1 MAETDEEQ
9 IEAIKT
15 WWKENGKALVFTFVF
30 VLGSVFLYRVW
41 QGQVLEHAEKASA
54 LYEDMTLVV
63 DEEIHSL
70 SVETLESTR
79 AIGNRLKIDFPDTIY
94 AFLGALH
101 MAKIGV
107 EMGDLESAETELR
120 WMLENDV
127 DAALQPIVQM
137 RLASIVA
144 AQGRPEDAL
153 LLVYEHQDRD
163 QAAHASSWYEMR
175 GDIFYQL
182 NDIAK
187 AREAYQIAINASSG
201 EPPDRMLLAKLQDI
215 TFVKPE

>member
-15 WWKENGKALVFTFVF
+15 WWKENGKALVLTFVF
-30 VLGSVFLYRVW
+30 VLGSVFFYRVW
-41 QGQVLEHAEKASA
+41 QGQVLEDAEKASA
-54 LYEDMTLVV
+54 LYENMTLVV
-63 DEEIHSL
+63 GEEINAL
-70 SVETLESTR
+70 SVETIESTR
-79 AIGNRLKIDFPDTIY
+79 AIGNRLKIDFSDTIY

-120 WMLENDV
+120 WMLENDA
-127 DAALQPIVQM
+127 DAVLQPIVQM

-153 LLVYEHQDRD
+153 LLVDEQQDL
-163 QAAHASSWYEMR
+163 AAHASSWYEMR

-182 NDIAK
+182 NDFEQ
-187 AREAYQIAINASSG
+187 AREAYQIAIDASSG

>member
-15 WWKENGKALVFTFVF
+15 WWEENGKALVLTFVF
-30 VLGSVFLYRVW
+30 VLGSVFFYRVW
-41 QGQVLEHAEKASA
+41 QGQVLEDAEKASA
-54 LYEDMTLVV
+54 LYENMTLVV
-63 DEEIHSL
+63 GEEINAL
-70 SVETLESTR
+70 SVETIESTR
-79 AIGNRLKIDFPDTIY
+79 AIGNRLKIDFSDTIY

-120 WMLENDV
+120 WMLENDA
-127 DAALQPIVQM
+127 DAVLQPIVQM

-153 LLVYEHQDRD
+153 LLVDEQQDL
-163 QAAHASSWYEMR
+163 AAHASSWYEMR

-182 NDIAK
+182 NDFEK
-187 AREAYQIAINASSG
+187 AREAYQIAIDASSG

>member
-30 VLGSVFLYRVW
+30 VLGSVFLFRVW
-41 QGQVLEHAEKASA
+41 QGQVLEDAEKASA
-54 LYEDMTLVV
+54 LYENMTLVV
-63 DEEIHSL
+63 GEEINAL
-70 SVETLESTR
+70 SVETIESTR
-79 AIGNRLKIDFPDTIY
+79 AIGNRLKIDFSDTIY

-120 WMLENDV
+120 WMLENDA
-127 DAALQPIVQM
+127 DAVLQPIVQM

-153 LLVYEHQDRD
+153 LLVDEQQDL
-163 QAAHASSWYEMR
+163 AAHASTWYEMR

-182 NDIAK
+182 NDFEQ
-187 AREAYQIAINASSG
+187 AREAYQIAIDASSG

>member
-15 WWKENGKALVFTFVF
+15 WWEENGKALVFTFVF
-30 VLGSVFLYRVW
+30 VLGSVMFYRVW
-41 QGQVLEHAEKASA
+41 QGQVLEDAEKASA
-54 LYEDMTLVV
+54 LYENMTLVV
-63 DEEIHSL
+63 GEEINAL
-70 SVETLESTR
+70 SVETIESTR
-79 AIGNRLKIDFPDTIY
+79 AIGNRLKIDFSDTIY

-120 WMLENDV
+120 WMLENDA

-153 LLVYEHQDRD
+153 LLVDEQQDL
-163 QAAHASSWYEMR
+163 AAHASSWYEMR

-182 NDIAK
+182 NDFEQ
-187 AREAYQIAINASSG
+187 AREAYQIAIDASSG